1 MKPLKNFLQAIR
13 SLPEEARRLLA
24 GLSLVIAAIII
35 FSGWSMLISSRLTTL
50 SGETVSPAAPINPA
64 GLEYVPQGE
73 ETLSPLEGITESFR
87 SLQSVIGPTNAG
99 KSGLAS
105 ITTFFEKAWRYVYDP
120 LK

>member
-1 MKPLKNFLQAIR
+1 M
-13 SLPEEARRLLA
+13 PEGARRLLA
-24 GLSLVIAAIII
+24 GLSLAIAAIII
-35 FSGWSMLISSRLTTL
+35 FSGWSIMIPSRLTAL

-64 GLEYVPQGE
+64 GLEYIPQGE

-87 SLQSVIGPTNAG
+87 SLQSVIGPASTG

-120 LK
+120 LR